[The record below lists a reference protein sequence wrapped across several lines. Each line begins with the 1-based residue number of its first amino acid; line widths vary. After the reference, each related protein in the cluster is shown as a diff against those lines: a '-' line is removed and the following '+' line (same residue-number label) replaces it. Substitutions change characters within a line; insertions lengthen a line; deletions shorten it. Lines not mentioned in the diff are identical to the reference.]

1 MKESKEK
8 DITPSRRADDDD
20 VINRCWEYLSCENTD
35 CSAYGQDESP
45 CWEITGHRCGDRVF
59 ARLEEKLIQCCFKCP
74 FFKQLK
80 ERVKGRRW
88 ADITLLET
96 LEDALVRSS
105 KYSTKVEDLYMEVIR
120 RSKLM
125 NLLGEVSKIIAR
137 LDREEDIILAILTV
151 TTAREGLGFNRA
163 FAFLRGEEYN
173 LLRGK
178 YALGPSSPE
187 EAESIWKILDKDS
200 DASLEKL
207 VSKGQKLHYLRNSP
221 LTKITRLHAIIL
233 DDPDG
238 MIATGMNEIRFI
250 NSRDLKSENDR
261 EISAA
266 LGLEDFCIIPI
277 ATVEDRLGLLI
288 VDNIFTGKE
297 VTAEDAHL
305 LEMVVSH
312 ATTSL
317 RAAQLKESLGKNVE
331 SLKATHRKLKANEER
346 MLRAERLAISG
357 ELTSSVL
364 HEIKNPLVAIGGFAR
379 NLWNSGKFD
388 EKDREKVEIIMNEA
402 ERLEIYLGS
411 LQSNVSR
418 LQIEDS
424 DINQIVDDVCQL
436 IQNDFSEHNIELL
449 KSLSP
454 ELPGCR
460 IDQVKL
466 HEAFLNL
473 LTNAKEAIV
482 SDGRVWVKTW
492 MGGSEDLLHIE
503 ITDTGGGISKDKI
516 SRIFTP
522 FYTTKEDGSGL
533 GLAFVHRIVRDH
545 GGNISVTSTRGTG
558 TTFVVTLPSYPR
570 EEPAETF

>member
-35 CSAYGQDESP
+35 CPAYGKDESP

-59 ARLEEKLIQCCFKCP
+59 ARFEEKLIQCCFKCP

-137 LDREEDIILAILTV
+137 LDKEEDIILAILTV

-379 NLWNSGKFD
+379 NLWKSGKFD
-388 EKDREKVEIIMNEA
+388 EKDREKVEIIKNEA

-418 LQIEDS
+418 LQLEDS

-436 IQNDFSEHNIELL
+436 MQNDFSEHDIELL
-449 KSLSP
+449 KSLAP
-454 ELPGCR
+454 ELPRCR

-482 SDGRVWVKTW
+482 NDGKVWVKTW
-492 MGGSEDLLHIE
+492 TDGKEDLLHIE
-503 ITDTGGGISKDKI
+503 ITDTGGGISKEKI

-533 GLAFVHRIVRDH
+533 GLAFVHRIIRDH
-545 GGNISVTSTRGTG
+545 GGNITVSSTRGTG
-558 TTFVVTLPSYPR
+558 TTFVITLPSYRR

>member
-20 VINRCWEYLSCENTD
+20 FINRCWEYLSCENTD
-35 CSAYGQDESP
+35 CPAYGQDESP

-137 LDREEDIILAILTV
+137 LDKEEDIILAILTV

-250 NSRDLKSENDR
+250 SSVDLKSENDR

-277 ATVEDRLGLLI
+277 ATIEDRLGLLI

-379 NLWNSGKFD
+379 NLWKNGKFD
-388 EKDREKVEIIMNEA
+388 EKDREKVEIIKNEA

-418 LQIEDS
+418 LQLEDS

-436 IQNDFSEHNIELL
+436 MQNDFSEHDIELL
-449 KSLSP
+449 KSLEP

-482 SDGRVWVKTW
+482 SDGKVWVKTW
-492 MGGSEDLLHIE
+492 TDGKENLLHIE
-503 ITDTGGGISKDKI
+503 ITDTGGGISKEKI

-533 GLAFVHRIVRDH
+533 GLAFVHRIIRDH
-545 GGNISVTSTRGTG
+545 GGNITVSSTRGTG
-558 TTFVVTLPSYPR
+558 TTFVITLPSYPR